1 MLAQAK
7 PVIPAPEASLGYVLS
22 SRLVARV
29 RMKGPISLPTCE
41 VFCFFFLFK
50 VKSYLA
56 FQYWDKCSS
65 VFGDCLWLS

>member
-41 VFCFFFLFK
+41 VFCFFFFLKLNLIWHFSTGTS
-50 VKSYLA
+50 VA
-56 FQYWDKCSS
+56 ASS
-65 VFGDCLWLS
+65 ETACG